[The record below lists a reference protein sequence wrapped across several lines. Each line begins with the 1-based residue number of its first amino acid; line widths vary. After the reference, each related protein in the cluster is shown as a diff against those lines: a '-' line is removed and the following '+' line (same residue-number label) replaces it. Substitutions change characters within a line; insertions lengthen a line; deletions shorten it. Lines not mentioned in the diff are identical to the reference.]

1 MSLFFVYTIIF
12 CEAFLKASHHDKA
25 EGKLDFVDISH
36 KVISSTLKQNRSL
49 EILRLFCMLYKNDA
63 LILEIEET

>member
-36 KVISSTLKQNRSL
+36 KVISSTLKQNRSCWP
-49 EILRLFCMLYKNDA
+49 IRLVKLLNRREMFF
-63 LILEIEET
+63 